1 MNLNGSI
8 TYHGVSLKSSRMP
21 IMFDK
26 SKEILATA
34 LLSGETNIKKILN
47 QILKI
52 NQYDLDDFNLR
63 TTLHKKLSQYS
74 KGSLQT
80 KLGNQLQLL
89 GIDVIPGT
97 QVEYVKVSDGYRI
110 VQYVKSINEI
120 DMKYYTKIIEKL
132 IINLGFEQ
140 ELKTKNI
147 ATLDTWM

>member
-1 MNLNGSI
+1 
-8 TYHGVSLKSSRMP
+8 MP

-26 SKEILATA
+26 SKEILSIA
-34 LLSGETNIKKILN
+34 LLDGETNIKKILN
-47 QILKI
+47 QVLKMD
-52 NQYDLDDFNLR
+52 QYDLDDFNLR

-147 ATLDTWM
+147 QTLDAWF